1 VVNSSQSYFP
11 WGETKGTS
19 NPQDTWNFATYWQD
33 SWTGLDYANNRY
45 YSNAYGRFMTPD
57 PYQASVGPEDPGSW
71 NRYAYTR
78 GDPANRNDPSG
89 LCDSD
94 DPSCVSACDPADP
107 ICVAANSCDPADA
120 SCSLGSTGGGTGGS
134 SSLPGSIT
142 YPVNG
147 GPGDIGSL
155 TVSLTGGGFTF
166 QFADAAD
173 AAVLL
178 GICATDPVC
187 VVVGGV
193 VASAAVVIYVA
204 AKYGPAILQAIQ
216 NEETSY
222 ERLQRCVAQF
232 TQDLKNCRDAYPPN
246 SAGLKACSEAAQ
258 RAYRACMKKDVN

>member
-1 VVNSSQSYFP
+1 VS
-11 WGETKGTS
+11 
-19 NPQDTWNFATYWQD
+19 
-33 SWTGLDYANNRY
+33 GLDYANNRY

-57 PYQASVGPEDPGSW
+57 PYKGNGGPQDPGSW

-94 DPSCVSACDPADP
+94 DPSCVSQCDPADP

-142 YPVNG
+142 YPLNG

-173 AAVLL
+173 GALILGACAAQPEACVILGGVLL
-178 GICATDPVC
+178 TVYITAQNWSTFSQAVQNTYQ
-187 VVVGGV
+187 
-193 VASAAVVIYVA
+193 ASRQKNWSVTCYFHVIGQPNHQA
-204 AKYGPAILQAIQ
+204 GAKQRSSRPTMTARKRSREQHVMLQVRRRSDLQAGKSNIG
-216 NEETSY
+216 TSGS
-222 ERLQRCVAQF
+222 F
-232 TQDLKNCRDAYPPN
+232 LKTSRQ
-246 SAGLKACSEAAQ
+246 SSGLI
-258 RAYRACMKKDVN
+258 